1 MLRGDGGLSVFTEKN
16 LRYEV
21 PEVVAPSGV
30 EVTTHRAEVKTGK
43 AELEPRAARHAEV
56 EPQPLLELRR
66 SEAIYEEAKKILPS
80 GASSNVRIHKHE
92 PFPIIFDHGK
102 GSRVWDVDG
111 NEYID
116 YLLAYGP
123 LILGHC
129 HPSVVNAIKE
139 QIQKGTMF
147 GTTTELEV
155 EVAKKIA
162 NMVPAAEMVSFS
174 NSGTEATME
183 AVRIARA
190 YTGRDKILKFEGHY
204 HGHHDYVLFSVES
217 PASVAGLELAPTKL
231 PFYPGIP
238 EDLSHTVIVAP
249 WNNLAALERTL
260 KKYANDIAAVIMEPV
275 IGSSGVIPPAD
286 GYLKGVRELT
296 QKLDILL
303 IFDEVLTGFRIAKGG
318 AQEYYGVNADLACFA
333 KALGN
338 GAPIAAITGRR
349 DVMGMIGPGKIGYG
363 GTYNANPLSLAVC
376 KATLDV
382 LSKND
387 GEAFTRMNSITKKLM
402 DGLQQI
408 CDRSG
413 HDAVVQGVG
422 PMFQL
427 YFTRLKRIGTY
438 RQSLQCD
445 YEKFKDFR
453 EMMLERGVYFH
464 PDGTERLMLSA
475 VHTNED
481 IEKTLSAADESL
493 QRLPKRYYRSRSPRP
508 EASRTHGPITQ
519 LQPVFSEMNPGS

>member
-1 MLRGDGGLSVFTEKN
+1 VTSLSLFTEEKN
-16 LRYEV
+16 LQREV
-21 PEVVAPSGV
+21 TAPIDSGV
-30 EVTTHRAEVKTGK
+30 TSQKAHSKTEETESEAQHTK
-43 AELEPRAARHAEV
+43 RVEV
-56 EPQPLLELRR
+56 EPQPLIELRK
-66 SEAIYEEAKKILPS
+66 SEAIYEEAKKILPA
-80 GASSNVRIHKHE
+80 GASSNVRIHAHE
-92 PFPIIFDHGK
+92 PFPVIFERGK

-111 NEYID
+111 NEYVD

-129 HPSVVNAIKE
+129 HPIVVDAIRE
-139 QIQKGTMF
+139 QIKKGTMF

-162 NMVPAAEMVSFS
+162 SMVPGAEMVSFS
-174 NSGTEATME
+174 NTGTEATME

-190 YTGRDKILKFEGHY
+190 FTGRDKILKFEGHY

-217 PASVAGLELAPTKL
+217 PSTVAGLESAPAKLA
-231 PFYPGIP
+231 FYPGIP
-238 EDLSHTVIVAP
+238 EDIAHTVIVAP
-249 WNNLAALERTL
+249 WNNLSALERTL
-260 KKYANDIAAVIMEPV
+260 KKYASDIAAVIMEPV
-275 IGSSGVIPPAD
+275 VGSSGVIPPAE

-296 QKLDILL
+296 QKLDVLL
-303 IFDEVLTGFRIAKGG
+303 IFDEILTGFRIAKGG
-318 AQEYYGVNADLACFA
+318 AQEYYGVTADLACFA

-338 GAPIAAITGRR
+338 GVPIAAVTGRR

-387 GEAFTRMNSITKKLM
+387 GEAFSSMNSTTKKLM
-402 DGLQQI
+402 DGLQQA
-408 CDRSG
+408 CDKTG

-427 YFTRLKRIGTY
+427 YFTRLKKISTY

-453 EMMLERGVYFH
+453 EDMLERGIYFH
-464 PDGTERLMLSA
+464 PDGTERFMVSA
-475 VHTNED
+475 VHTAED
-481 IEKTLSAADESL
+481 IEKTLAAAEDALS
-493 QRLPKRYYRSRSPRP
+493 RLPKRYYRSRSQRQEAPRTP
-508 EASRTHGPITQ
+508 QVLST
-519 LQPVFSEMNPGS
+519 V

>member
-1 MLRGDGGLSVFTEKN
+1 MYIKRTNSALQSLIVQKTHELCGRKGLEELSLSVEKGTQTRPPQ
-16 LRYEV
+16 L
-21 PEVVAPSGV
+21 VAPPNPEAVTQETQPKADKVRLETEARQHV
-30 EVTTHRAEVKTGK
+30 EA
-43 AELEPRAARHAEV
+43 
-56 EPQPLLELRR
+56 EPQPLVELRK
-66 SEAIYEEAKKILPS
+66 SEAVYEEAKKILPS
-80 GASSNVRIHKHE
+80 GASSNVRVYKHE
-92 PFPIIFDHGK
+92 PFPVIFDHGR
-102 GSRVWDVDG
+102 GSRVWDNDG
-111 NEYID
+111 NEYVD

-129 HPSVVNAIKE
+129 HSSVVNAIRE
-139 QIQKGTMF
+139 QIQKGSML

-162 NMVPAAEMVSFS
+162 SMVPGAEMVSFS

-190 YTGRDKILKFEGHY
+190 FTGRDKILKFEGHY

-217 PASVAGLELAPTKL
+217 PSSVAGLELAPTKL

-238 EDLSHTVIVAP
+238 EGVSHTVIVAP

-296 QKLDILL
+296 QKFDVLL

-318 AQEYYGVNADLACFA
+318 AQEHYGVNADLACFA

-338 GAPIAAITGRR
+338 GTPIAAITGRR

-363 GTYNANPLSLAVC
+363 GTYNANSLSLAAC

-387 GEAFTRMNSITKKLM
+387 GEAFSRMSSITQKLM
-402 DGLQQI
+402 DGLQQA
-408 CDRSG
+408 CDKTG

-427 YFTRLKRIGTY
+427 YFTRLNKISTY
-438 RQSLQCD
+438 RQSQQCD

-475 VHTNED
+475 VHTKED
-481 IEKTLSAADESL
+481 IEKTLTAAEDSL
-493 QRLPKRYYRSRSPRP
+493 SKLPKRYYRSRSV
-508 EASRTHGPITQ
+508 G
-519 LQPVFSEMNPGS
+519 

>member
-1 MLRGDGGLSVFTEKN
+1 MSFLEEEKTTQVKVS
-16 LRYEV
+16 LV
-21 PEVVAPSGV
+21 MAP
-30 EVTTHRAEVKTGK
+30 TDAEGAVQK
-43 AELEPRAARHAEV
+43 AQPRTSKSELETQPAKRLEV
-56 EPQPLLELRR
+56 EPQPLIELHR
-66 SEAIYEEAKKILPS
+66 SEAVYEEAKKILPS

-92 PFPIIFDHGK
+92 PFPVIFKRGR

-123 LILGHC
+123 LILGHS
-129 HPSVVNAIKE
+129 HPAVINAIRE

-155 EVAKKIA
+155 EVAKKVA
-162 NMVPAAEMVSFS
+162 SMVPGAEMVSFS
-174 NSGTEATME
+174 NTGTEATME

-190 YTGRDKILKFEGHY
+190 FTGRDKILKFEGHY

-217 PASVAGLELAPTKL
+217 PSSVAGLELAPTKL

-249 WNNLAALERTL
+249 WNNLSALERTL

-275 IGSSGVIPPAD
+275 MGSSGVIPPAD

-296 QKLDILL
+296 QKHDVLL
-303 IFDEVLTGFRIAKGG
+303 IFDEILTGFRIAKGG
-318 AQEYYGVNADLACFA
+318 AQEYYGVTADLACFA

-338 GAPIAAITGRR
+338 GVPIAAITGRR

-376 KATLDV
+376 NATIEV
-382 LSKND
+382 LSENE
-387 GEAFTRMNSITKKLM
+387 GEAFSRMNSMTKKLM
-402 DGLQQI
+402 DGLQQA
-408 CDRSG
+408 CEKTG
-413 HDAVVQGVG
+413 HDSVVQGVG

-427 YFTRLKRIGTY
+427 YFTRLKKISTY

-453 EMMLERGVYFH
+453 EMMLEKGVYFH
-464 PDGTERLMLSA
+464 PDGTERFMLSA
-475 VHTNED
+475 AHTNED
-481 IEKTLSAADESL
+481 IEKTIAAAEDCLSK
-493 QRLPKRYYRSRSPRP
+493 LPKRYYRSRSAR
-508 EASRTHGPITQ
+508 
-519 LQPVFSEMNPGS
+519 

>member
-1 MLRGDGGLSVFTEKN
+1 MSLPTEKKN
-16 LRYEV
+16 PQTDARAL
-21 PEVVAPSGV
+21 VAPMAADTSFQK
-30 EVTTHRAEVKTGK
+30 AQLKTGK
-43 AELEPRAARHAEV
+43 AELEAQSTKRV
-56 EPQPLLELRR
+56 ELEAQPLIELRR

-80 GASSNVRIHKHE
+80 GASSNVRVYRHE
-92 PFPIIFDHGK
+92 PFPVIFARGK

-111 NEYID
+111 NEYVD

-129 HPSVVNAIKE
+129 HPTVVNAIRE
-139 QIQKGTMF
+139 QTQKGTMF

-155 EVAKKIA
+155 EVANKIA
-162 NMVPAAEMVSFS
+162 GMVPAAEMVSFS
-174 NSGTEATME
+174 NTGTEATME

-190 YTGRDKILKFEGHY
+190 FTGRDKILKFEGHY

-217 PASVAGLELAPTKL
+217 PSSVAGLELAPTKL

-238 EDLSHTVIVAP
+238 EDISHTVIVAP
-249 WNNLAALERTL
+249 WNNLSALERTL

-275 IGSSGVIPPAD
+275 MGSSGVIPPAD
-286 GYLKGVRELT
+286 GYLKGARELT
-296 QKLDILL
+296 QKFDVLL
-303 IFDEVLTGFRIAKGG
+303 IFDEILTGFRIARGG
-318 AQEYYGVNADLACFA
+318 AQEYYGVTADLACFA

-338 GAPIAAITGRR
+338 GAPIAAVTGRR

-363 GTYNANPLSLAVC
+363 GTYNANPLSLTVC

-387 GEAFTRMNSITKKLM
+387 GEVFSRMNSTTKKLM
-402 DGLQQI
+402 DGLQQA
-408 CDRSG
+408 CEKTG
-413 HDAVVQGVG
+413 HDSIVQGVG
-422 PMFQL
+422 SMFQL
-427 YFTRLKRIGTY
+427 YFTRLKKISTY

-445 YEKFKDFR
+445 LEKFKDFR

-475 VHTNED
+475 VHTSED
-481 IEKTLSAADESL
+481 IEKTLSAAEDCLSK
-493 QRLPKRYYRSRSPRP
+493 LPKRYYRSRSTR
-508 EASRTHGPITQ
+508 
-519 LQPVFSEMNPGS
+519 